1 MIWKNLKKNIV
12 MPNIFQI
19 IHSDGWKF
27 IAIFA
32 AVAFLMAMV
41 NPNLGWVGAL
51 LTAWCMYFF
60 RNPPRT
66 VPMREGLLVSPAD
79 GIVCQ
84 ITSVVPSADLE
95 LGNAPLTRVSIFL
108 NVFDVHVNR
117 VPIAGTVHKIIYH
130 EGQFLNASFD
140 KASEKNERNTVIVDT
155 IDGHRIA
162 FVQIAGLIAR
172 RIRCDITSLES
183 VETGQVYG
191 LIRFGSRMDV
201 YLPEGMDPLV
211 IEGQRM
217 VSGETVL
224 LDMNNSEPA
233 RRGIKR

>member
-1 MIWKNLKKNIV
+1 
-12 MPNIFQI
+12 MPNLLSI

-32 AVAFLMAMV
+32 AVAFMLAMI
-41 NPNLGWVGAL
+41 NPNLGWVGAIL
-51 LTAWCMYFF
+51 AAWCMYFF

-66 VPMREGLLVSPAD
+66 VPMREGLIVSPAD

-84 ITSVVPSADLE
+84 VVSVVPDAELE
-95 LGNAPLTRVSIFL
+95 LGDEPRTRVSIFL

-117 VPIAGTVHKIIYH
+117 VPVAGVVRNIIYH

-140 KASEKNERNTVIVDT
+140 KASEKNERNTIVVDT
-155 IDGHRIA
+155 ITGERIA

-172 RIRCDITSLES
+172 RIRCDIAPQETI
-183 VETGQVYG
+183 ETGQVFG

-211 IEGQRM
+211 VEGQRM
-217 VSGETVL
+217 VAGETVL
-224 LDMNNSEPA
+224 LDINNPEPA
-233 RRGIKR
+233 RRGVKR

>member
-1 MIWKNLKKNIV
+1 

-19 IHSDGWKF
+19 IHIDGWKF

-32 AVAFLMAMV
+32 ACAFLLAMFG
-41 NPNLGWVGAL
+41 PNLGWVGAI

-60 RNPPRT
+60 RNPSRM
-66 VPMREGLLVSPAD
+66 VPMREGLVVSPAD

-84 ITSVVPSADLE
+84 ILSVVPDAELE
-95 LGNAPLTRVSIFL
+95 MGDEPRTRVSIFL

-117 VPIAGTVHKIIYH
+117 VPVAGVVRKVIYH

-140 KASEKNERNTVIVDT
+140 KASEKNERNTIVIDT
-155 IDGHRIA
+155 ITGERMA

-172 RIRCDITSLES
+172 RIRCDISSQET
-183 VETGQVYG
+183 VETGQVFG

-211 IEGQRM
+211 VEGQRM
-217 VSGETVL
+217 IAGETVL
-224 LDMNNSEPA
+224 LDMNNPEPA
-233 RRGIKR
+233 RRGVKR

>member
-1 MIWKNLKKNIV
+1 
-12 MPNIFQI
+12 MPNIFQM

-32 AVAFLMAMV
+32 VVAFVLAMI
-41 NPNLGWVGAL
+41 NPNLGWVGAI
-51 LTAWCMYFF
+51 LTGWCMYFF

-84 ITSVVPSADLE
+84 IVSVVPDPELE
-95 LGNAPLTRVSIFL
+95 LGVEPRTRVSIFL

-117 VPIAGTVHKIIYH
+117 VPIAGTVRKIIYH

-140 KASEKNERNTVIVDT
+140 KASEKNERNTIVLDT
-155 IDGHRIA
+155 LNDTRIA

-172 RIRCDITSLES
+172 RIRCDVSPQET
-183 VETGQVYG
+183 VETGQVFG

-201 YLPEGMDPLV
+201 YLPEGTDPLV
-211 IEGQRM
+211 VEGQRM
-217 VSGETVL
+217 IAGETVL
-224 LDMNNSEPA
+224 LDLQNAEPA
-233 RRGIKR
+233 RRGAKR

>member
-1 MIWKNLKKNIV
+1 
-12 MPNIFQI
+12 MPNILQM
-19 IHSDGWKF
+19 IHIDGWKF

-32 AVAFLMAMV
+32 AVAFVMAMI
-41 NPNLGWVGAL
+41 NPNLGWIGAI
-51 LTAWCMYFF
+51 LTVWCMYFF

-66 VPMREGLLVSPAD
+66 VPMREGLIVSPAD

-84 ITSVVPSADLE
+84 IVSVVPPAEYE
-95 LGNAPLTRVSIFL
+95 LGKKERTRVSIFL

-117 VPIAGTVHKIIYH
+117 VPIAGVVRKVIYH

-140 KASEKNERNTVIVDT
+140 KASDKNERNTVV
-155 IDGHRIA
+155 IDAVTGERIA

-172 RIRCDITSLES
+172 RIRCDINPQES
-183 VETGQVYG
+183 VETGQVFG

-211 IEGQRM
+211 VEGQRM
-217 VSGETVL
+217 IAGETVL
-224 LDMNNSEPA
+224 LDLNNPEPA
-233 RRGIKR
+233 RSGVRR

>member
-1 MIWKNLKKNIV
+1 

-32 AVAFLMAMV
+32 SVAFIMAMI
-41 NPNLGWVGAL
+41 NPNLGWIGAI
-51 LTAWCMYFF
+51 LTMWCMYFF
-60 RNPPRT
+60 RNPSRT
-66 VPMREGLLVSPAD
+66 VPLREDLLVSPAD

-84 ITSVVPSADLE
+84 IVPVVPPADLE
-95 LGNAPLTRVSIFL
+95 MGDTPLTRVSIFL

-117 VPIAGTVHKIIYH
+117 VPIAGTVHKVIYH

-140 KASEKNERNTVIVDT
+140 KASEKNERNTVVVDT

-172 RIRCDITSLES
+172 RIRCDIAPLET
-183 VETGQVYG
+183 VETGQVFG

-201 YLPEGMDPLV
+201 YLPEGMEPLV
-211 IEGQRM
+211 VEGQRM
-217 VSGETVL
+217 IAGETVL
-224 LDMNNSEPA
+224 LDMNSPEPA

>member
-1 MIWKNLKKNIV
+1 

-19 IHSDGWKF
+19 IHIDGWKF

-32 AVAFLMAMV
+32 VVAFVLAMI

-84 ITSVVPSADLE
+84 IVSVIPSPDLE
-95 LGNAPLTRVSIFL
+95 LGDEPLTRVSVFL

-117 VPIAGTVHKIIYH
+117 VPIAGTVRKIIYH
-130 EGQFLNASFD
+130 EGQFVNASFD
-140 KASEKNERNTVIVDT
+140 KASEKNERNTVVVDT

-172 RIRCDITSLES
+172 RIRCDIAQLET
-183 VETGQVYG
+183 VETGQVFG
-191 LIRFGSRMDV
+191 MIRFGSRMDV

-211 IEGQRM
+211 VEGQRM
-217 VSGETVL
+217 IAGETVL
-224 LDMNNSEPA
+224 LDMNNPEPA

>member
-1 MIWKNLKKNIV
+1 MEEFKRILS
-12 MPNIFQI
+12 MPNILQI

-32 AVAFLMAMV
+32 AVAFIMAMI
-41 NPNLGWVGAL
+41 NPNLGWIGAL
-51 LTAWCMYFF
+51 LTIWCMYFF

-66 VPMREGLLVSPAD
+66 VPQREGLLVSPAD

-84 ITSVVPSADLE
+84 ITTVVPSIDLDMGE
-95 LGNAPLTRVSIFL
+95 TPRTRVSIFL

-117 VPIAGTVHKIIYH
+117 APIAGTVHKVIYH

-140 KASEKNERNTVIVDT
+140 KASEKNERNTVVLDT
-155 IDGHRIA
+155 IDGHRVA

-172 RIRCDITSLES
+172 RIRCDITPLEA
-183 VETGQVYG
+183 VETGQVFG

-201 YLPEGMDPLV
+201 YLPEGMEPLV
-211 IEGQRM
+211 VEGQRM
-217 VSGETVL
+217 VAGETIL
-224 LDMNNSEPA
+224 LDINNPEPA